1 MRLPIAVWFV
11 LATFLATARAASD
24 ADTTRV
30 EGARSLRPSPLS
42 QGLLVSKYAVRDARD
57 TPVPNALTFSLSPF
71 TTQPYVPQS
80 FFDAALY
87 GAGTAGTFAMFLG
100 AIGNTLGA
108 FDEDTTW
115 IMTGAAAAAG
125 ALYSVSH
132 FNVRMSLGP
141 DEWTPRPPSDR

>member
-1 MRLPIAVWFV
+1 MRLPIVVWFV
-11 LATFLATARAASD
+11 LVFGVATARAASD
-24 ADTTRV
+24 ADSTRAG
-30 EGARSLRPSPLS
+30 ETPSFRAAPLS
-42 QGLLVSKYAVRDARD
+42 QGLFMSKYTAHDALD
-57 TPVPNALTFSLSPF
+57 LPTPNALTFSLSPF
-71 TTQPYVPQS
+71 TTQPYVPVS
-80 FFDAALY
+80 FFDAMLY
-87 GAGTAGTFAMFLG
+87 GAGSAGTLAMFVG

-125 ALYSVSH
+125 ALYSASH

>member
-1 MRLPIAVWFV
+1 MRLPIAVCFV

-24 ADTTRV
+24 ADSTRT
-30 EGARSLRPSPLS
+30 GQSSFRMAPLS
-42 QGLLVSKYAVRDARD
+42 QGLLLSKYSTHDTRDNP
-57 TPVPNALTFSLSPF
+57 TPNALTFSLSPF

-87 GAGTAGTFAMFLG
+87 GAGTAGTLAMFIG

>member
-1 MRLPIAVWFV
+1 MKVFPIIVCMLSASVV
-11 LATFLATARAASD
+11 AAHAASD
-24 ADTTRV
+24 ADSTRTQSAFV
-30 EGARSLRPSPLS
+30 TPLS
-42 QGLLVSKYAVRDARD
+42 RGLLLSRFNAADSYAA
-57 TPVPNALTFSLSPF
+57 PMPNYLAFSLSPF
-71 TTQPYVPQS
+71 ATQPYVPQS

-87 GAGTAGTFAMFLG
+87 GAGTAGTLAMFLG

-132 FNVRMSLGP
+132 FSVRMSLGP
-141 DEWTPRPPSDR
+141 DEWTPRPPSDH